1 MLTHSSII
9 YLSYINDVFLNM
21 YSIFNYL
28 TCSFYD
34 IVNDV
39 MDDIMNGSDDEEE
52 CNKIVNQVLDEIGID
67 TKSMVCIIY

>member
-1 MLTHSSII
+1 
-9 YLSYINDVFLNM
+9 M